1 MCNRVKNRQVF
12 EVFKSF
18 LYFFN
23 SLKCQPL
30 TNTFP
35 QINEKR
41 ISFCFACF
49 DVQFS
54 SGCPAVEDILPGS
67 QKIISGN
74 QFTSLVC
81 HGLNHSSCCWIHW
94 GVQTGLQKTGICGV
108 QDTRQIHDNK
118 TNEMEKNNKKVVKI
132 WYFSRSHDKKLYDNH
147 NKPSSSHGFDYK
159 LVSLFSFSF
168 EYCIVVLLWDNC

>member
-1 MCNRVKNRQVF
+1 MKC
-12 EVFKSF
+12 FKSF
-18 LYFFN
+18 LYYSN

-35 QINEKR
+35 QIKN
-41 ISFCFACF
+41 IFLFCLFWCTIF
-49 DVQFS
+49 LWLPCSGRYS
-54 SGCPAVEDILPGS
+54 SS
-67 QKIISGN
+67 QPKKKSGN

-168 EYCIVVLLWDNC
+168 EYCIVVLL

>member
-1 MCNRVKNRQVF
+1 ML
-12 EVFKSF
+12 SF
-18 LYFFN
+18 LYYSN

-54 SGCPAVEDILPGS
+54 SGCPAVEDILPGR
-67 QKIISGN
+67 QKKN
-74 QFTSLVC
+74 QVTNSLC

-94 GVQTGLQKTGICGV
+94 GS
-108 QDTRQIHDNK
+108 RQG
-118 TNEMEKNNKKVVKI
+118 
-132 WYFSRSHDKKLYDNH
+132 YKKLVSVASRIPGKYMTIRQMKWKRTTKKWSRFDTLVEIMIKSYMTIID
-147 NKPSSSHGFDYK
+147 KPTSSHGFDYK
-159 LVSLFSFSF
+159 LVSLFSFDF
-168 EYCIVVLLWDNC
+168 EYCIVVLL